1 MKDRL
6 NVFTKKE
13 AIASVNIDKDRITM
27 TEERKPIV
35 SGTEFSTRARNDLHT
50 EFMKLWVKNYFD
62 KIDFSEAEKRIRYD
76 EIIFELNNQF
86 INKDDPIALK
96 QAGLVRI
103 DDLKHFIKDK
113 MYVLDPRYSNKPIVN
128 SEDLFKFIELLGDK

>member
-27 TEERKPIV
+27 TEDREPTASITLLYENIYTKSDTDV
-35 SGTEFSTRARNDLHT
+35 
-50 EFMKLWVKNYFD
+50 Y
-62 KIDFSEAEKRIRYD
+62 
-76 EIIFELNNQF
+76 EIITTRNWLTKFEKQF

-128 SEDLFKFIELLGDK
+128 SEDLFKFIELLGDKE

>member
-27 TEERKPIV
+27 TEDREPTASITLLYENIYTKSDTDV
-35 SGTEFSTRARNDLHT
+35 
-50 EFMKLWVKNYFD
+50 Y
-62 KIDFSEAEKRIRYD
+62 
-76 EIIFELNNQF
+76 EIITTRNWLTKFEKQF